1 MRIGD
6 LVAERKLVQPVTIL
20 GLVEDHDA
28 YILPEG
34 YPVIIGAVEASS
46 DRTLVGEVAAGNAVV
61 NLSVAA
67 RHVHIVLHDRRV
79 LVEYRVNPVR
89 SLSQ

>member
-6 LVAERKLVQPVTIL
+6 LVAERKLVQPVTLL

-34 YPVIIGAVEASS
+34 HPVIIGAAETSS
-46 DRTLVGEVAAGNAVV
+46 DRTLVGKVATGNAVV
-61 NLSVAA
+61 NLSVSTG
-67 RHVHIVLHDRRV
+67 HVDIVLHDRRV